1 MSTLQWK
8 RSHIVAVAVSA
19 LLLVVILYSSSSQ
32 STLQPQDIRKTMKQQ
47 NSYYSHWPRLH
58 LPGSPIEQ
66 ANIMKDC
73 LQTPPSQF
81 MRLDN
86 IQKIKQQWSQST
98 TSHCRDLYTAF
109 TSIFTITDFPAKVVI
124 PKKYESKVRKWLG
137 NDEDLFQNAKLQT
150 VLYIYN
156 EYTKEENVFNPL
168 REKRPIAKPEQPE
181 RQYVEELFK
190 ETQPTCDFCKYKE
203 NTAEDVFGR
212 IESKMSFT
220 AANTFKLGAWH
231 TLILPKKH
239 HPLNWTK
246 KEYLDLMDTCMKW
259 VDKAHQENKAFV
271 NPMLIMDLLPHAGAS
286 QIHPH
291 VHAFLDRDRYQGAI
305 ENWRIGAQRYSE
317 DFPGR
322 NYFSDLVSVHSAL
335 GLGVTY
341 GKAVAIASL
350 LPKRDNE
357 VVVISEEPCDD
368 YFKLIYFVYR
378 AFLDDMEKLCY
389 SSGYAL
395 PSLDKSG
402 PGRLPAYTRIVTR
415 GAVATVRSET
425 SSLELFTSQNA
436 NTDPFRVMDY
446 VRKSIAKRS

>member
-1 MSTLQWK
+1 MGSVQWK
-8 RSHIVAVAVSA
+8 RSHIVAVAASV
-19 LLLVVILYSSSSQ
+19 LLLVFILYTGSGYSVH
-32 STLQPQDIRKTMKQQ
+32 PQNISKTMRQLNTFYTQ
-47 NSYYSHWPRLH
+47 WPRLEIPSKPSDVH
-58 LPGSPIEQ
+58 TNFME
-66 ANIMKDC
+66 DC
-73 LQTPPSQF
+73 LQKSSLN

-86 IQKIKQQWSQST
+86 IQQIKKQWSQATS
-98 TSHCRDLYTAF
+98 SHCRGLYTAF
-109 TSIFTITDFPAKVVI
+109 TSIFTITDFPAQVVI
-124 PKKYESKVRKWLG
+124 PKTYESKVRKWLG
-137 NDEDLFQNAKLQT
+137 NNDDLFQNAKLQT
-150 VLYIYN
+150 VLYVYN

-168 REKRPIAKPEQPE
+168 REKRPIAKPDQPE
-181 RQYVEELFK
+181 RQYVEELYK

-212 IESKMSFT
+212 IESKLSFS

-246 KEYLDLMDTCMKW
+246 TEYLDLTDTCLKW
-259 VDKAHQENKAFV
+259 IDKAHSQNKAFV
-271 NPMLIMDLLPHAGAS
+271 YPMLIMDLLPHAGAS

-291 VHAFLDRDRYQGAI
+291 IHAFLDRDRYQGAI

-317 DFPGR
+317 DFPGH
-322 NYFSDLVSVHSAL
+322 NYFTDLIAIHSAL

-341 GKAVAIASL
+341 GKAAAFASL

-357 VVVISEEPCDD
+357 VVIISEEPCED
-368 YFKLIYFVYR
+368 YFKLVYFVYR

-389 SSGYAL
+389 SSGYAI
-395 PSLDKSG
+395 PSLDKLSL
-402 PGRLPAYTRIVTR
+402 GRIPAYTRVVTR

-436 NTDPFRVMDY
+436 NTDPYRVIDY
-446 VRKSIAKRS
+446 VKKSIAKRS